1 MAIRN
6 LVAILKPTEKV
17 NPKIYLFVKKTEG
30 RPRKAHLEGF
40 SVQLVVHSL
49 KTTGLEGNC
58 WRIKLSSGRAT
69 RVAHYLAITR
79 QPIELGSCSNHV
91 RIKQSSGSS

>member
-1 MAIRN
+1 MYKMAIRN

-40 SVQLVVHSL
+40 RVKLVVHSL

-58 WRIKLSSGRAT
+58 
-69 RVAHYLAITR
+69 
-79 QPIELGSCSNHV
+79 
-91 RIKQSSGSS
+91 